1 MKNKITVISQLTV
14 MAICLTLACGT
25 ARAAEEKSE
34 AKASPTAAE
43 KAEKAEKPEK
53 AEKSEKKSD
62 AKTTALSSKDKSF
75 ITKAAKGGMMEVEM
89 GKMAAASAQNADV
102 KKFGSRMVTDHTK
115 ANNELMALAQK
126 HGVKLPAHKGHGKWK
141 SDKAYMDMM
150 VKDHDKTVADFE
162 AQASGGADAD
172 LKKFAAKTLK
182 VLKKH
187 QAMAKK
193 LHAKVQ

>member
-1 MKNKITVISQLTV
+1 MV
-14 MAICLTLACGT
+14 ICLAFACGT

-43 KAEKAEKPEK
+43 KADKAEKPAKAEKAEK
-53 AEKSEKKSD
+53 AEKKSD
-62 AKTTALSSKDKSF
+62 AKTEAKTSALSSKDKSF

-115 ANNELMALAQK
+115 ANNELMAIAQK
-126 HGVKLPAHKGHGKWK
+126 HGVKAPAHKSHGKWK

-162 AQASGGADAD
+162 AQASGGSDAD

-187 QAMAKK
+187 QKMAKD
-193 LHAKVQ
+193 LQAKVQ